1 MGTVYSFTVNHRAPH
16 PGFIGMTP
24 FVTAIVAL
32 AEGPRM
38 MTNIVDCDPETVA
51 INMPVEVTF
60 DDVTGDVTLPMFR
73 PVA

>member
-1 MGTVYSFTVNHRAPH
+1 
-16 PGFIGMTP
+16 MTP